1 MFLHTKLRG
10 GVLTR
15 SFMRSVYY
23 FAFFLF
29 HATCT
34 LSQDFDQ
41 NSKRAAVK
49 AFMSSR
55 TLRHDVAARKL
66 MTARLEKK
74 YVQDKRLSIRVRSGR
89 IATFNFDTSSFL
101 RLSCGGF
108 QVTVE
113 SIWVD
118 LNNQVSSTVHEQIRF
133 LVIEDVKLADDIK
146 WLKSVPRR
154 PVLPFNVVSEK
165 QGKFA
170 MRIGKKFMR
179 YLVDRNIQKATD
191 LLTQEFQVQFESQ
204 EKMKAF
210 LLGSENPAYVGFE
223 VTSLIQTEERQM
235 TMGTAIYLARPGEMG
250 YQKLNASLTLR
261 RGTFEWIVDDLEFEE
276 T

>member
-1 MFLHTKLRG
+1 
-10 GVLTR
+10 
-15 SFMRSVYY
+15 MRSVYY
-23 FAFFLF
+23 FALLLF
-29 HATCT
+29 PTICA

-49 AFMSSR
+49 ACMSSR
-55 TLRHDVAARKL
+55 TLRHDVEARKL

-74 YVQDKRLSIRVRSGR
+74 YIQDKRLSIRVRSGR
-89 IATFNFDTSSFL
+89 IATFNFDISSIL
-101 RLSCGGF
+101 RLSTGGF
-108 QVTVE
+108 QVSVE

-133 LVIEDVKLADDIK
+133 LAIEDVILADDIK

-204 EKMKAF
+204 EEMKAF
-210 LLGSENPAYVGFE
+210 LLGSKNPAYVGFE
-223 VTSLIQTEERQM
+223 VTSLIQNEERQM
-235 TMGTAIYLARPGEMG
+235 TMGTSIYLARRGEMG

-261 RGTFEWIVDDLEFEE
+261 RASFEWIVDDLEFEE

>member
-1 MFLHTKLRG
+1 
-10 GVLTR
+10 
-15 SFMRSVYY
+15 MRSVYY
-23 FAFFLF
+23 FALLLF
-29 HATCT
+29 PVTCT

-41 NSKRAAVK
+41 NSQRAAVK

-55 TLRHDVAARKL
+55 TLRHDVEARKL

-89 IATFNFDTSSFL
+89 IATFNFDTSSIL
-101 RLSCGGF
+101 GLSSGGF

-133 LVIEDVKLADDIK
+133 LAIEDVILADDIK

-165 QGKFA
+165 HGKFA
-170 MRIGKKFMR
+170 MRIGKKFVR

-223 VTSLIQTEERQM
+223 VTSLVQTEERQM
-235 TMGTAIYLARPGEMG
+235 TMGTAIYLARLGEVG

-261 RGTFEWIVDDLEFEE
+261 RETFEWIVDDLEFEE

>member
-1 MFLHTKLRG
+1 
-10 GVLTR
+10 LTR
-15 SFMRSVYY
+15 SFVRSVYY
-23 FAFFLF
+23 FALLLF
-29 HATCT
+29 PVTCT

-41 NSKRAAVK
+41 NSQRAAVK

-55 TLRHDVAARKL
+55 TLRHDVEARKL

-89 IATFNFDTSSFL
+89 IATFNFDTSSIL
-101 RLSCGGF
+101 GLSSGGF

-133 LVIEDVKLADDIK
+133 LAIEDVILADDIK

-170 MRIGKKFMR
+170 MRIGKKFVR

-210 LLGSENPAYVGFE
+210 LLGSKNPAYVGFE

-250 YQKLNASLTLR
+250 YQKFNASLTLR
-261 RGTFEWIVDDLEFEE
+261 RGTFEWAVDDLEFEE

>member
-1 MFLHTKLRG
+1 MSSVCYCFLLLFP
-10 GVLTR
+10 LTD
-15 SFMRSVYY
+15 
-23 FAFFLF
+23 A
-29 HATCT
+29 
-34 LSQDFDQ
+34 LSEDFDQ
-41 NSKRAAVK
+41 NLQLVAVK
-49 AFMSSR
+49 TFMSSR
-55 TLRHDVAARKL
+55 TLRHDVEARKL

-74 YVQDKRLSIRVRSGR
+74 YLQDKRLSIRVRSGR
-89 IATFNFDTSSFL
+89 IATFSFNPSSIF
-101 RLSCGGF
+101 RFSTGGF

-133 LVIEDVKLADDIK
+133 LVIEGVMLADDIK

-165 QGKFA
+165 QAKFA

-179 YLVDRNIQKATD
+179 YLVNRNIQKVID

-204 EKMKAF
+204 ETMKAF
-210 LLGSENPAYVGFE
+210 LLGSKNPAYVGFE
-223 VTSLIQTEERQM
+223 VTSLVQTEERQM
-235 TMGTAIYLARPGEMG
+235 TMGTAIYLTRLGEMG
-250 YQKLNASLTLR
+250 YQKLNALLTLR
-261 RGTFEWIVDDLEFEE
+261 RGTFEWIVDDLEFKE